1 MYDLRLGVGEW
12 ERSSEMCKL
21 GRLLDGANR
30 AHESGTARNR
40 EDPAQAPGSLG
51 GRERGKRWDRRL
63 DRRHLAEVDE
73 AGQ

>member
-1 MYDLRLGVGEW
+1 MRKLR
-12 ERSSEMCKL
+12 
-21 GRLLDGANR
+21 RLLDGANR

-40 EDPAQAPGSLG
+40 KDPAQAPGGLG

-63 DRRHLAEVDE
+63 DRRDLAEVDE